1 MCATVVLQRAR
12 ELTSK
17 QRKHEI
23 TKMEQDIEASN
34 DALCSFVTKRDALY
48 LCMLLDCSVLPAQ
61 SCSAAHHSLFV
72 PFNSVPVSSQRF
84 RVEFSNREV
93 ELENERA
100 AFKSVLDATLAKV
113 NPGLRILKKVPY
125 FTASVY
131 PWCKMN
137 PAQYTSC

>member
-1 MCATVVLQRAR
+1 MTPCVLLSRSEMHCTCACYSTAAYYRHNLVVQPITVSSWHS
-12 ELTSK
+12 T
-17 QRKHEI
+17 
-23 TKMEQDIEASN
+23 AS
-34 DALCSFVTKRDALY
+34 
-48 LCMLLDCSVLPAQ
+48 
-61 SCSAAHHSLFV
+61 
-72 PFNSVPVSSQRF
+72 PVSSQRF

-137 PAQYTSC
+137 PAQYASC